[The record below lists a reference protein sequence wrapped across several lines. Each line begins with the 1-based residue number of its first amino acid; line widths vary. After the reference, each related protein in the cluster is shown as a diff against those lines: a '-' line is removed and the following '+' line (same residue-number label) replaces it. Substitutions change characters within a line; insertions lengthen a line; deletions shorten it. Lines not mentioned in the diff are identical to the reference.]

1 MAALSRVA
9 LPVLIGHAENVLGG
23 VVSYANGVYTL
34 LFLLE
39 SLLKINHG
47 YTAVDGLVFDNL
59 NLF

>member
-39 SLLKINHG
+39 SLLK
-47 YTAVDGLVFDNL
+47 
-59 NLF
+59 